1 MKKRK
6 KYKPTKDLLPR
17 GKAMS
22 EEPDEFKISF
32 IKFEFEVVKT
42 YLIKNLERIES
53 FKINKEKKQELRG
66 LIEKSVENIRK
77 VQSILTELIKTK

>member
-42 YLIKNLERIES
+42 YYR
-53 FKINKEKKQELRG
+53 LRG
-66 LIEKSVENIRK
+66 L
-77 VQSILTELIKTK
+77 LIWKR